1 MISLDSTTSSS
12 TTTNPYPNPTI
23 IIFECNNVKR
33 DTGLLLLKQ
42 KNSNNENKFELHLYN
57 DYTKN
62 QAIAMILDIKDFARM
77 FESLEEYFI
86 KAQIE
91 SNE

>member
-1 MISLDSTTSSS
+1 MIRSSYS
-12 TTTNPYPNPTI
+12 NPFSSNLTDPT
-23 IIFECNNVKR
+23 IIFECS
-33 DTGLLLLKQ
+33 DTRLDIGLLLLKR
-42 KNSNNENKFELHLYN
+42 KKDDDKNKFELHLYN

-62 QAIAMILDIKDFARM
+62 QAIAMILDIKDLARM

-91 SNE
+91 SYE